1 MKEGLTP
8 DGGGLE
14 LPFAWEKPGWEDLAS
29 KSFVWPFFQRTRKD
43 RVGWPR
49 PKVFEKIRLYCMK
62 RQARKEGS
70 KDTKL
75 LFSTA
80 FLGRRDSFNR
90 CVTITKT
97 LGLQESKGKER
108 KGN

>member
-1 MKEGLTP
+1 MAEAEGFRKNQTKLHEKARKEG
-8 DGGGLE
+8 
-14 LPFAWEKPGWEDLAS
+14 
-29 KSFVWPFFQRTRKD
+29 
-43 RVGWPR
+43 
-49 PKVFEKIRLYCMK
+49 
-62 RQARKEGS
+62 RKEGS